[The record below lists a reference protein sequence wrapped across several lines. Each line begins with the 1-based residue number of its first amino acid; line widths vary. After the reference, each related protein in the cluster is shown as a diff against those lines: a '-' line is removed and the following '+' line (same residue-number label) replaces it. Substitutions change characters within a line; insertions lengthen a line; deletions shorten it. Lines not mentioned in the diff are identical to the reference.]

1 MWKLA
6 CVTSV
11 FVLAACASAPPS
23 PSDTSFAQWSS
34 YRAQVLAQRDEGK
47 LTAAQAESNM
57 RGKFEELFGADPT
70 MDGALAYE
78 RDLYVAADAG
88 KLPRGEAEALADARI
103 DEIMQRRAAQQAVR
117 DSLDSRYPRDPEE

>member
-1 MWKLA
+1 
-6 CVTSV
+6 
-11 FVLAACASAPPS
+11 
-23 PSDTSFAQWSS
+23 
-34 YRAQVLAQRDEGK
+34 VLAQRDEGK